1 MAIDYAIVGNN
12 STVFISKFAKYGTLL
27 NVCNKVKMATNKS
40 IDEIIVMLIV
50 RQMFTLI
57 ASLHADCE
65 IIHADLKPDNFLMME
80 K

>member
-12 STVFISKFAKYGTLL
+12 STVYISKYAKYGTLI

-40 IDEIIVMLIV
+40 IDEVIVMLIV
-50 RQMFTLI
+50 KQMFTLI
-57 ASLHADCE
+57 SNLHAAK
-65 IIHADLKPDNFLMME
+65 IIHADLKPDNFLMMD

>member
-40 IDEIIVMLIV
+40 IDEVIIMLIV
-50 RQMFTLI
+50 KQMFTLI
-57 ASLHADCE
+57 SSLHAAQF
-65 IIHADLKPDNFLMME
+65 IHADLKPDNFLMME